1 MGRQQ
6 FFRGDPSLK
15 QYYLVNDFTGGI
27 NTTSVDE
34 RTETNEFRELLNVE
48 LSKKGMLQNRKGWG
62 NAYLLNQLITDK
74 GLFNSIPKGNIA
86 LLKVV
91 KDEGNLL
98 QILTD
103 WENRGIQFGQE
114 ALPSSYTL
122 EILFIYENNGVKL
135 GLLTLANPIT
145 SGGTVTDP
153 NSKFE
158 VIANIMSG
166 SFTNDR
172 SLTSIETAEYS
183 DFIYFTLSSLN
194 SNILGLGE
202 YNIATKEFRIV
213 RDDERITGTVEQ
225 PVATVYKPNA
235 YEISKVG
242 FNVLSNTPL
251 TDISERAGFFN
262 ISGLFLTTYD
272 VTNNQGALT
281 LNDTQTPIFAIPPN
295 GKVTLNVIYTGAD
308 ITLTNFLINFYVLV
322 KGPDGI
328 DVEKPLST
336 ILDAHKFEDGIGIAR
351 FAYSIDVQNNP
362 QIYVRIRLFSGIT
375 LVAAKEAVLA
385 VHKFSSTAEMMEYFN
400 EPEHST
406 FVAPDTNTTNRMFLY
421 RRFSDTPYVYNQ
433 INTVDLSSL
442 GALGSANKVFTAN
455 ANNGLLYDGSKIA
468 VGNKWAEATEAQY
481 EAAPNKTNVN
491 LQDLTSDDAED
502 FSCEDFEDVTITNI
516 SDQTSAYYL
525 NPNAF
530 TVGQFVRINRT
541 HIVEQSTGDPY
552 WDSSTLEAYNNAIAT
567 QGQFFAIPTK
577 FLSSGGNSTAFNALT
592 PAQIGALSGR
602 TDPGVIV
609 RLEGYFET
617 AKFWD
622 EIPASPIPTFD
633 TTITYTG
640 QTYSSCS
647 NFTSTS
653 EATLLNWLNANQP
666 VSGKAAGF
674 TYRMRAQ
681 FSTTT
686 GGSWASGT
694 GGVSGGTYDY
704 GNSGTSTCPT
714 TSTLLSWVNFEV
726 DTSGFTQ
733 TTTIQV
739 TSSRTI
745 SGTKSFASSSSV
757 GYTGSPTIFYQSSFF
772 SCGASG
778 LSALQMANAAA
789 SAESYNTGTVI
800 RVVEATS
807 DGALCSPEVGYV
819 TVVESGGGTT
829 SCTVQSFTYT
839 PPTQSSGTCTTP
851 YRYFRVLGGVQTP
864 TSPQYRYA
872 LFVQTTTSTTTLCDP
887 VAYPE
892 SYRYFKVEQE
902 NLGNTIPI
910 LTFDRVNNVG
920 TINYMFEGVKTPVY
934 YYNTTI
940 WGLSTPEN
948 YQAPKQI
955 VNLSVKIPSVTNLY
969 LAGIDANV
977 EANYYRY
984 IGGTSGTITDFT
996 NVAFV
1001 AVSQEVTYNDI
1012 YEVRVTDNPQ
1022 PVEQLDTRSFR
1033 MLEIGARLVLYKNN
1047 VIWFSDLYQFDYIP
1061 NYNYIILPLTPDD
1074 RITSINYF
1082 KGSYMI
1088 FTKERIYKMSGTFG
1102 GQDFQVQ
1109 LVSDSIGCISPYS
1122 VRGFNNTLVFMSKD
1136 GLYRVKQNYYQNG
1149 LENVEKID
1157 KQLDNITPYNR
1168 DVFSV
1173 LYNEQYLLFY
1183 KYNTVNNYNT
1193 APFNVLKMYYN
1204 LQAPQ
1209 GYPYVKDKYT
1219 EQPQLIAKL
1228 ENNMFTIKSGLFYR
1242 YDLGYTDFLPP
1253 GEVTIDQQKAALY
1266 KVKVRTT
1273 GLSFNY
1279 PTHEKKV
1286 KTILVKTNA
1295 QEEVPLYFN
1304 IYFDNNLVYS
1314 YRSFEVTRTGVG
1326 ELTYNGVDVSNII
1339 AGDEV
1344 EVLDTPSIVVKNQ
1357 GLLGELE
1364 LGMDKLGDTSTQ
1376 VHRLLVGAKGK
1387 TITVEM
1393 EQLTDKYFGIQDI
1406 GYVYKMGKAREDR

>member
-103 WENRGIQFGQE
+103 WEDRGIQFGQE
-114 ALPSSYTL
+114 ALPLSYTL

-202 YNIATKEFRIV
+202 YNIATKAFRIV

-262 ISGLFLTTYD
+262 ISGLFLTTYS

-385 VHKFSSTAEMMEYFN
+385 VHKFDSTADMMEYFN

-421 RRFSDTPYVYNQ
+421 RRFSATPYVYNQ

-468 VGNKWAEATEAQY
+468 VGNKWLEATEAQY
-481 EAAPNKTNVN
+481 EAAPTKTNVN

-541 HIVEQSTGDPY
+541 HIVEQSGGDPF
-552 WDSSTLEAYNNAIAT
+552 WDTSTLAAYNNAVST
-567 QGQFFAIPTK
+567 QGQFFAIPTR
-577 FLSSGGNSTAFNALT
+577 FLSTGGNSTAFNALT
-592 PAQIGALSGR
+592 NAQIGALSGR

-617 AKFWD
+617 PKDWAVSTETAYNSAGTK
-622 EIPASPIPTFD
+622 STV
-633 TTITYTG
+633 TYDVV
-640 QTYSSCS
+640 YSSC
-647 NFTSTS
+647 TSFYNLSST
-653 EATLLNWLNANQP
+653 TVLNWVKANYP
-666 VSGKAAGF
+666 VASRTPGTVFRVRG
-674 TYRMRAQ
+674 Q
-681 FSTTT
+681 VQTTT

-704 GNSGTSTCPT
+704 GSSGTSTCPT

-757 GYTGSPTIFYQSSFF
+757 GWGGLNINYVSPFSGCGLTGT
-772 SCGASG
+772 
-778 LSALQMANAAA
+778 SALQMANETA
-789 SAESYNTGTVI
+789 SASSYNTGTVI
-800 RVVEATS
+800 RVVEFTN
-807 DGALCSPEVGYV
+807 DGAICTPEVGYV

-839 PPTQSSGTCTTP
+839 PPTPSTGTCTNP
-851 YRYFRVLGGVQTP
+851 YKYYIVTGGVQTP

-872 LFVQTTTSTTTLCDP
+872 TLVQTTVSTTTLCDP

-910 LTFDRVNNVG
+910 LTFDRVNDVG
-920 TINYMFEGVKTPVY
+920 RINYMFNGVKTPVY

-940 WGLSTPEN
+940 WGLSTPQN

-955 VNLSVKIPSVTNLY
+955 TNLSVKIPSVTNLY

-1183 KYNTVNNYNT
+1183 KYNTVNNYNA

-1253 GEVTIDQQKAALY
+1253 GVVTTDQEKAALY

-1304 IYFDNNLVYS
+1304 IYLDNNLVYS